1 MNFLGIDYKTNLSKK
16 FFNNTKTRLKNI
28 LILENRLYLSEM
40 MNLKVDRTSM
50 MHSVEVRSPFID
62 HRLIEYIL
70 SCSENSLEYK
80 QPKKIIKDYLKDD
93 FDTNFLNRK
102 KMGFAFDVQNII
114 YNNEERILELI
125 DGSNLNLYIP
135 NLNIKKLFLKKS
147 MVNCQRIYKLL
158 ILVQYV

>member
-1 MNFLGIDYKTNLSKK
+1 
-16 FFNNTKTRLKNI
+16 
-28 LILENRLYLSEM
+28 M

-102 KMGFAFDVQNII
+102 KWVLLLM
-114 YNNEERILELI
+114 YKILFI
-125 DGSNLNLYIP
+125 TM
-135 NLNIKKLFLKKS
+135 KKESLS
-147 MVNCQRIYKLL
+147 
-158 ILVQYV
+158 

>member
-1 MNFLGIDYKTNLSKK
+1 MNFLGIDYKNNLTKK
-16 FFNNTKTRLKNI
+16 FLNNTESKVKNI
-28 LILENRLYLSEM
+28 LIFENRLYLSEM

-70 SCSENSLEYK
+70 SCNTNSLDYK
-80 QPKKIIKDYLKDD
+80 QPKKFIKDYLKDD
-93 FDTNFLNRK
+93 FNISFLNRK

-114 YNNEERILELI
+114 YNNEDKILELI
-125 DGSNLNLYIP
+125 DNSNLKLYIP

-147 MVNCQRIYKLL
+147 MINCQRIYKLL
-158 ILVQYV
+158 ILIQYV